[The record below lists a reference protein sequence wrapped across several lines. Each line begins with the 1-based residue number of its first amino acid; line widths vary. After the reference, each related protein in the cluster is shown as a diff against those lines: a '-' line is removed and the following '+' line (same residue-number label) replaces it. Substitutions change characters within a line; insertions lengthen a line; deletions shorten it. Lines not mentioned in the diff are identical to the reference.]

1 MNKTQFYHGNAGWA
15 LAGAGHDF
23 SILQQSNRSCS
34 SPACCQ
40 QFGSHPRIW
49 GWSCESHSAAGAA
62 AGTAMSSR
70 SCVTAQ
76 APAHPVPSQ
85 KPPLPGSSPQHMVNT
100 LLIIMAVN
108 STSLLPEPPAG
119 TGTRPLPARLALVG
133 TNTPGAA
140 LLPCPL
146 PGVSLPFGAA
156 QPRHLG
162 GTFPLHTSASTG
174 ETQPGITSNHEK
186 S

>member
-1 MNKTQFYHGNAGWA
+1 M
-15 LAGAGHDF
+15 AGAGYSF
-23 SILQQSNRSCS
+23 SILQWSSRSCS
-34 SPACCQ
+34 SPARCQ
-40 QFGSHPRIW
+40 QFGSHPRIRA
-49 GWSCESHSAAGAA
+49 WSRESRGAAGAA
-62 AGTAMSSR
+62 MSGR

-119 TGTRPLPARLALVG
+119 TGTWLLPARLALSG
-133 TNTPGAA
+133 TDTPGAP

-146 PGVSLPFGAA
+146 PGMSLSFRAA
-156 QPRHLG
+156 QPGQDTWVAPSHCTPALAQVRCCLG
-162 GTFPLHTSASTG
+162 
-174 ETQPGITSNHEK
+174 
-186 S
+186 